1 MALPRL
7 NESNYWQSSASSQPL
22 VVWHLHRHPDQE
34 VWCLAAKVGHLFALT
49 VCRDTGHPTRPMPER
64 FSDIVSIVQH
74 ADQLKQGFLDRGWR
88 EPKLREPDS
97 GAYGPLALVQ
107 SHSSAERDDP
117 TWADYY
123 RLEAYSVARCTGT
136 HQGRAS

>member
-1 MALPRL
+1 MRLLALPRL

-74 ADQLKQGFLDRGWR
+74 ADQLKQGFLGRG
-88 EPKLREPDS
+88 
-97 GAYGPLALVQ
+97 LARTQ
-107 SHSSAERDDP
+107 TP
-117 TWADYY
+117 
-123 RLEAYSVARCTGT
+123 
-136 HQGRAS
+136 